1 MYHYEHNDDY
11 KFMLMW
17 FIDIA
22 DEVHDLTHDR
32 NDSEEK
38 SIPSVCHLVGC
49 MLRSF

>member
-22 DEVHDLTHDR
+22 DEVHDLTHEQ
-32 NDSEEK
+32 NDGDDK
-38 SIPSVCHLVGC
+38 SISSVCD
-49 MLRSF
+49 